1 MDAFGTARKL
11 AGIGVAESR
20 AMVDIARTGVLR
32 PSGALH
38 GVAMLRALDA
48 YGPAGAAIT
57 VAAAAHGDRTALID
71 DRGALT
77 FTELD
82 RRSNALANALRER
95 GLDSG
100 DVIGVLCRNHRGLLD
115 ALFGTGKLGAK
126 TLLLNTDFS
135 APQLRGVCEREGAKL
150 IIYDDE
156 FTDIV
161 ATLDPTCGRLL
172 GWRDDS
178 PETTL
183 DELIESASEATPYKP
198 EVKPKLVLL
207 TSGTTGTPKGADREF
222 GLRLAVPGGFLN
234 KIPYRSRRPVLIA
247 CPMFHAWG
255 LASTMASIALGN
267 TVVAARTF
275 DPLAVLDSLATF
287 EIDALVTVPILLAR
301 LLATGADEI
310 AKRDLSKLRIIAL
323 SGSAV
328 SAELAT
334 RAMDTFGD
342 VVYNLYGSTEVAYAS
357 IATPADMRA
366 APGSVGRPPYG
377 TTLRLYDEHDH
388 EVGRGETGRIFV
400 SNGAE
405 FEGYTG
411 GGSKDVVDGL
421 MSTGDVGH
429 FDEDGYLFID
439 GRDDDM
445 IISGGE
451 NVFPKEIEELL
462 GEHGAVEEAVLI
474 GVPDEEFGH
483 RLRAYVVR
491 AGDIDEDGI
500 KAYVKQNLARYKVP
514 REVIFLDELP
524 RNPAGKIVKRDLPD
538 YPA

>member
-48 YGPAGAAIT
+48 YGP
-57 VAAAAHGDRTALID
+57 

-82 RRSNALANALRER
+82 RRSNALANSLRER

-207 TSGTTGTPKGADREF
+207 TSGTTGPPKGADREF

>member
-82 RRSNALANALRER
+82 RRSNALANSLRER

-161 ATLDPTCGRLL
+161 ATLDATCGRLL